1 MRPIVLLCILLLTT
15 PSWAQLQCRDLFT
28 VPKDDT
34 SIILPEYLG
43 INSRVE
49 ELILDGPLQ
58 DAALRLTDL
67 FYQISD
73 PHFISKLIHVFEQ
86 RSYHSN
92 PEADP
97 NSDWYVWKA
106 QFELQNPHVN
116 FLNADWIRMW
126 NIRTALH
133 DQFSDNWSSH
143 QLAWMTAWLSKVV
156 SPVHFRS
163 SPRDQVVPNNQGPL
177 VMLQNP
183 VLRHVFKILLSDG
196 KFKKIISDVLNQRH
210 RLQGKLKQQLSKETV
225 ELDTSLES
233 QVLVQMTFQ
242 ILYSRYKAF
251 IENHNYK
258 NEPYDGLF
266 VTDDIHRYLYDLF
279 ESPKAKDLSIHFLKH
294 VFLGNAMP
302 ILDVELQ
309 SLLMSALQRQ
319 MRPIINEA
327 MERTVPTADAPRPPT
342 QPTISL
348 TPIPLAEHAHD
359 VIERQPYS
367 FTMARSLNLGT
378 QVLVFAEGSLRIFES
393 ETVEEISK
401 FARAIQYGFTDVD
414 GSNGLKALAVSSYYE
429 LKPGHSYYRMVV
441 RREGNKWTVVATLHK
456 DKVRGYVKK
465 LAGPHPR

>member
-1 MRPIVLLCILLLTT
+1 MRSIFILSIFLLSS

-28 VPKDDT
+28 AAKDNP

-58 DAALRLTDL
+58 DSALRLTDL

-73 PHFISKLIHVFEQ
+73 PYFIGKLIHVFEQ
-86 RSYHSN
+86 RVYHPN

-106 QFELQNPHVN
+106 QFELQNPHVK
-116 FLNADWIRMW
+116 LQSADWIRLW

-156 SPVHFRS
+156 SPEHFRS
-163 SPRDQVVPNNQGPL
+163 SPRDYVVPMNQGPL

-183 VLRHVFKILLSDG
+183 VLRQVFKILLSDE
-196 KFKKIISDVLNQRH
+196 KFKKIISDVLNRRG
-210 RLQGKLKQQLSKETV
+210 RLKGKLQLQLSKATV

-258 NEPYDGLF
+258 SEASNGLF
-266 VTDDIHRYLYDLF
+266 VTDDIHLYLYDLF
-279 ESPKAKDLSIHFLKH
+279 ERQQAKDLSIHFLKH

-309 SLLMSALQRQ
+309 SLLMTALQRQ
-319 MRPIINEA
+319 MRPIIDEA
-327 MERTVPTADAPRPPT
+327 VERSAPIADAPRPAAE
-342 QPTISL
+342 PTISL

-367 FTMARSLNLGT
+367 FTMARSLNLGP

-414 GSNGLKALAVSSYYE
+414 GSNGLKALAVSTYYE
-429 LKPGHSYYRMVV
+429 LKPGHSYFRMVV
-441 RREGNKWTVVATLHK
+441 RRDGNLWTVVATLHK
-456 DKVRGYVKK
+456 DKVRRYMHQHT
-465 LAGPHPR
+465 GPHPR